1 MKLGSQTLPHIRVV
15 VPHYDRK
22 MYVFSIGM
30 KGIEK
35 KDNDSG
41 F

>member
-1 MKLGSQTLPHIRVV
+1 MLLGSQTLPRIRVV
-15 VPHYDRK
+15 VPHHDRI

-35 KDNDSG
+35 KDNDCG

>member
-15 VPHYDRK
+15 VPHYDRI

-35 KDNDSG
+35 KDNDCG